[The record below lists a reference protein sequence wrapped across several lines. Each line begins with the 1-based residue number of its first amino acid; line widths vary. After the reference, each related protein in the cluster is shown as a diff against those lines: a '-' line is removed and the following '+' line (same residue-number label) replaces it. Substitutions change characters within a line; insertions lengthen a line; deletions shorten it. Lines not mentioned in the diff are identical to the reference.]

1 MTRAETEPSAQV
13 EPSKKAGEEVVN
25 VAEIENEVPLVVRP
39 KVRTQAHIMT
49 GARPKTKT
57 KFLPEARSKPEIGTR
72 GRTRYRSKPK
82 SIPRSR
88 STSGSQARIR
98 YRYGTKAMSKRGEE
112 SQTIPIASPLV
123 STDSE
128 LFGKAQCLSIDGEVV
143 NVNTEHFPRKKAH
156 SQMGFQPAFESEE
169 ATNVG
174 SWCYPRSTSKEEA
187 YQNPD
192 LKWVDKSSVNS
203 WFCSEDEVSPRF
215 HPRNRIKASTRSR
228 HLAKPEANTMYRHK
242 SKQELYFVS
251 SSGSEDESV
260 KTSWLWAKEKSSSW
274 SMSMEESNSRSRFSS
289 KKEVPVDSSS
299 GSEYENQM
307 KSWFR
312 AGEDVK
318 CSSKPRTRKEGDT
331 RARHSTRQET
341 GNDAVSGSIDIIKEE
356 SWLWPGEKGNIFLK
370 SKTKK
375 ECRARSRARQEIMSE
390 EEVLIGTWFWATEES
405 SMDNLAKIKSGPHV
419 EDEPIVGNW
428 FWPEE
433 EANVGTESSSKFRP
447 RADGKPIDDSCFV
460 TEKNVSMEIGTESAS
475 DSVLAANDEDVFVG
489 SWFWAGEEVNQ
500 EADEQAIFGSWFW
513 STNEASGKSA
523 AGVSC
528 ESILRSE
535 EQKIINP
542 WFWDEKK
549 VNVDTG
555 VEEVSRPEP
564 EEKAFVSWLWSENQN
579 HIDPRAETNSAITK
593 ANEEEPTIGPWF
605 WAKIDAC
612 VDAEVSSKS
621 MMLENEKEDIASL
634 WLESREP
641 ANMKYAS
648 VPGHNYIAEAEE
660 TNNRSCFW
668 AEEGTCTYP
677 TDRENW
683 ESRPEE
689 EGNKLWSKMYAGP
702 EADIG
707 SWLWA
712 SHEGSVDNETG
723 EEVKLQTEEENAIK
737 SWLWKEEEVMIET
750 ANRESRP
757 EAEEDII
764 GSWFWAGEEDRLV
777 LTDVTEE
784 SRLEGEEEG
793 TVGSWFWANEESI
806 RESESGSKYSSK
818 DEEEEVIIGSWFWEE
833 QSSLEAV
840 TGESFQSKPEPKEE
854 EVIVG
859 SWFWSKEDS
868 VDTSSLAVEE
878 TMPVTEEE
886 AIFGSWFWSK
896 EGSVDTGSLAVEET
910 MPKTE
915 EEAIFGSWFWA
926 EKEDNIEAGVCG
938 EFKQEDNREMIIESW
953 FWSDDKDTEETGI
966 VATCEYRPE
975 NEERAVEFGSGTS
988 GDGTNCESTIVPDE
1002 DEAIFGSWFW
1012 AGDEACFETNPSSV
1026 FKASCKS
1033 NCSFDREPDPSH
1045 RPQTWDE
1052 VTVQFK
1058 SGPWGWVGFPS
1069 ISPLKFPKEAAFL
1082 FCEMFGGK
1090 PKYVEVSPEG
1100 EEEESLQ
1107 QSESEFPFQYD
1118 PSYRSVQGIR
1128 EHLKAR
1134 ASTEPENWSCSCIQC
1149 HLRLDSEEFEELLL
1163 LMDRVRDPFI
1173 HEICKIAMGMRS
1185 ASPFTRD
1192 FLRDSGVVSLIESL
1206 LNYPSSR
1213 VRTEFLENMIH
1224 MAPTYPNL
1232 NIIQT
1237 YVCQVCEETLA
1248 YSLDSPEQ
1256 LSGLM
1261 MIRHLTSTN
1270 DYHTLVT
1277 NYMSGFL
1284 FLLTVGNT
1292 KTRFH
1297 ILKMLL
1303 NLSKNLAMTKELL
1316 SSESVSGF
1324 MGLFNREET
1333 NDNIQIVLAIFEN
1346 IGNNIKK
1353 ETEFTD
1359 DDDDDDFCLET
1370 LISTFREV
1378 EAFAKKLQSKANNQ
1392 NHPVADQ
1399 EN

>member
-13 EPSKKAGEEVVN
+13 EPSKKAGEEIVN

-39 KVRTQAHIMT
+39 KVRTQANMTT

-57 KFLPEARSKPEIGTR
+57 KFIPGARSKTECGTR
-72 GRTRYRSKPK
+72 GGTRSKNKPK
-82 SIPRSR
+82 AITRSR
-88 STSGSQARIR
+88 CRNGSQAWVQNKCEAEAI
-98 YRYGTKAMSKRGEE
+98 SKRGEE
-112 SQTIPIASPLV
+112 SHTNPIASPLAD
-123 STDSE
+123 TDSE
-128 LFGKAQCLSIDGEVV
+128 LIGKAQCLLKDGKVV
-143 NVNTEHFPRKKAH
+143 NVNTERFPRKKAH
-156 SQMGFQPAFESEE
+156 SQMGFQPAFGSERV
-169 ATNVG
+169 TNVG

-192 LKWVDKSSVNS
+192 FKWVDKSSVNS

-228 HLAKPEANTMYRHK
+228 HMAKQEANTMYRHK

-260 KTSWLWAKEKSSSW
+260 KTSWLWAKEKTNSW
-274 SMSMEESNSRSRFSS
+274 SVEESNRRSRFNS

-299 GSEYENQM
+299 GSEYENHM
-307 KSWFR
+307 KSRFR
-312 AGEDVK
+312 AGEEVK
-318 CSSKPRTRKEGDT
+318 SSSKPRTRKEANA
-331 RARHSTRQET
+331 RARQMARRET
-341 GNDAVSGSIDIIKEE
+341 GNDVMPGSIDVIKEE
-356 SWLWPGEKGNIFLK
+356 SWLWPGEKANMYL
-370 SKTKK
+370 KTKK
-375 ECRARSRARQEIMSE
+375 EARARTVAKEEARARDRQEAMSE
-390 EEVLIGTWFWATEES
+390 EEVLIGTWFWATEEASMEDVAIIQS
-405 SMDNLAKIKSGPHV
+405 SPHM

-428 FWPEE
+428 FWTEE
-433 EANVGTESSSKFRP
+433 EANIGTGPSSKFRP
-447 RADGKPIDDSCFV
+447 RAEEKPVGDSYLE
-460 TEKNVSMEIGTESAS
+460 TEKNVSMEVGTETAS
-475 DSVLAANDEDVFVG
+475 DSMLAANDEEAFVG

-500 EADEQAIFGSWFW
+500 AADEEAIFGSWFW
-513 STNEASGKSA
+513 DIDKASAESA
-523 AGVSC
+523 VGVSC
-528 ESILRSE
+528 ESMLRSE
-535 EQKIINP
+535 EQEIIDP
-542 WFWDEKK
+542 WLW
-549 VNVDTG
+549 G
-555 VEEVSRPEP
+555 
-564 EEKAFVSWLWSENQN
+564 EKANSDIVA
-579 HIDPRAETNSAITK
+579 RATV
-593 ANEEEPTIGPWF
+593 EEPTIGPWF
-605 WAKIDAC
+605 WAKINAC
-612 VDAEVSSKS
+612 VQAEVNSKS
-621 MMLENEKEDIASL
+621 ILDNEKGDIVSS
-634 WLESREP
+634 WLEAREQ
-641 ANMKYAS
+641 ASIKYA
-648 VPGHNYIAEAEE
+648 PGSTCKYMAEAED
-660 TNNRSCFW
+660 TDNRSCFW
-668 AEEGTCTYP
+668 AEEGPCMYP
-677 TDRENW
+677 TVRENL
-683 ESRPEE
+683 EYRPEKE
-689 EGNKLWSKMYAGP
+689 ENRLWSKKCAGP

-712 SHEGSVDNETG
+712 SQEGSIDNETG
-723 EEVKLQTEEENAIK
+723 EEVKLQSEEDSTVK
-737 SWLWKEEEVMIET
+737 SWFWKEEEAKIET
-750 ANRESRP
+750 TNRESKP

-764 GSWFWAGEEDRLV
+764 GSWFWAGEEDRLEV
-777 LTDVTEE
+777 LTDVREE
-784 SRLEGEEEG
+784 NRLAGEEED

-806 RESESGSKYSSK
+806 RESESCSKYSSK
-818 DEEEEVIIGSWFWEE
+818 ADEEEVIIGSWFWEE
-833 QSSLEAV
+833 ESSLEAM
-840 TGESFQSKPEPKEE
+840 TGDSFQSKPEPEDEE
-854 EVIVG
+854 AIVG

-868 VDTSSLAVEE
+868 VD
-878 TMPVTEEE
+878 
-886 AIFGSWFWSK
+886 I
-896 EGSVDTGSLAVEET
+896 GSLGVEET

-915 EEAIFGSWFWA
+915 EEAVFGSWFWA
-926 EKEDNIEAGVCG
+926 EKEDRIEAGICF
-938 EFKQEDNREMIIESW
+938 EFKTEDNREMIIESW
-953 FWSDDKDTEETGI
+953 FWSGDKALEETGT

-975 NEERAVEFGSGTS
+975 DKERAVVEFGSGS
-988 GDGTNCESTIVPDE
+988 KDEVNISKGDVTPCESTTVPDE
-1002 DEAIFGSWFW
+1002 DEDIVGSWFW
-1012 AGDEACFETNPSSV
+1012 EGDEARFETNPSSV
-1026 FKASCKS
+1026 FKAICNSK
-1033 NCSFDREPDPSH
+1033 CSFNQEPDPSH

-1090 PKYVEVSPEG
+1090 PKYVELSPEG

-1107 QSESEFPFQYD
+1107 QSEPEFPFQYD

-1134 ASTEPENWSCSCIQC
+1134 ESTEPEKWSCSCIQC
-1149 HLRLDSEEFEELLL
+1149 HLRIDSEEFEELLL

-1192 FLRDSGVVSLIESL
+1192 FLRDSGVVSLIETL

-1213 VRTEFLENMIH
+1213 VRTEFLENMIQ

-1237 YVCQVCEETLA
+1237 YVCQVCEETLS
-1248 YSLDSPEQ
+1248 YSFDSPEQ

-1261 MIRHLTSTN
+1261 MIRHLTTTT
-1270 DYHTLVT
+1270 DYHTLVS
-1277 NYMSGFL
+1277 NYMSGFM

-1303 NLSKNLAMTKELL
+1303 NLSVNLAMTKELL
-1316 SSESVSGF
+1316 STESVSGF

-1346 IGNNIKK
+1346 IGKNIKK

-1370 LISTFREV
+1370 LISTFHEV
-1378 EAFAKKLQSKANNQ
+1378 EKFAKKVQSKTTNQ
-1392 NHPVADQ
+1392 NHTAADQ